1 MTCRHVTSSRVT
13 CYKYSITCQDDLL
26 TVDNAQSHVAAFRPI
41 SEAACSWSDDN
52 NDCDVTATT
61 VQRHA
66 TSCDFVFTKTATAMQ
81 LQPEINMF
89 IYSARLH
96 EVAGS
101 VANHNA
107 RLVVGVVVVVTV
119 IFTCI
124 A

>member
-1 MTCRHVTSSRVT
+1 
-13 CYKYSITCQDDLL
+13 
-26 TVDNAQSHVAAFRPI
+26 VAAFRPI

-66 TSCDFVFTKTATAMQ
+66 TSGDFVFTKTATAMQ